1 MTLTYSN
8 QDSSQ
13 KLKFTADDT
22 SFVNDGITLA
32 YYMSLAGEV

>member
-13 KLKFTADDT
+13 KLKFTADT